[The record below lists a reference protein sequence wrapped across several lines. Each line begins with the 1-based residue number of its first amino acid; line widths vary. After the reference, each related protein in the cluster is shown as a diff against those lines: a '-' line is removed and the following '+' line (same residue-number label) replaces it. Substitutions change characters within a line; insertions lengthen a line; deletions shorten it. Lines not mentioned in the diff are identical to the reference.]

1 MSVLETIKS
10 SSVGRPR
17 ILTKELILQTA
28 VKLGLENLTLK
39 ELANELNVGTTT
51 FYQYFESRSELIE
64 AAAVYTLSDI
74 PLPQDPSLNWYEYA
88 FEFFETIVGILSEN
102 ITYLQSSQ
110 HNGYGQDVVFE
121 LTEIFLKAM
130 ADKGLSPSQGLRV
143 FQAVSNVSIAAA
155 IQEWRQQDLYGNS
168 TTVYEAVQSAFK
180 GVEPGKLPNL
190 EIVLEEYASPA
201 RVHTDILLITYFEAI
216 ASERGEKITNNRGTT
231 AINSSTNNG
240 QM

>member
-1 MSVLETIKS
+1 
-10 SSVGRPR
+10 
-17 ILTKELILQTA
+17 
-28 VKLGLENLTLK
+28 
-39 ELANELNVGTTT
+39 
-51 FYQYFESRSELIE
+51 
-64 AAAVYTLSDI
+64 
-74 PLPQDPSLNWYEYA
+74 
-88 FEFFETIVGILSEN
+88 VGILSEN

-231 AINSSTNNG
+231 AINSSTNNR

>member
-1 MSVLETIKS
+1 MSALETIKS

-88 FEFFETIVGILSEN
+88 FEFFENIFENQILKN
-102 ITYLQSSQ
+102 T
-110 HNGYGQDVVFE
+110 G
-121 LTEIFLKAM
+121 
-130 ADKGLSPSQGLRV
+130 
-143 FQAVSNVSIAAA
+143 
-155 IQEWRQQDLYGNS
+155 
-168 TTVYEAVQSAFK
+168 
-180 GVEPGKLPNL
+180 
-190 EIVLEEYASPA
+190 
-201 RVHTDILLITYFEAI
+201 
-216 ASERGEKITNNRGTT
+216 
-231 AINSSTNNG
+231 
-240 QM
+240 